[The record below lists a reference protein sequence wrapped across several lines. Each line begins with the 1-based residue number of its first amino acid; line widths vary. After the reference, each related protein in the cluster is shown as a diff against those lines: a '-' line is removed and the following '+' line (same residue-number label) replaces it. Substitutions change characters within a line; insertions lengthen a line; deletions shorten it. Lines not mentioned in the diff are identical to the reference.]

1 MVSFDR
7 SHTTS
12 YSTSVVTICLSHAVS
27 EIWRDENNYV
37 ATANKNWLPWQ
48 SAVIVFSTNV
58 TSALEVFLN
67 DMRYINPR
75 FTYLF
80 YLLTSDR
87 SSTAI
92 VLPTLKI

>member
-48 SAVIVFSTNV
+48 SLWGGESEKNFRSFINSHSSTNPENLV
-58 TSALEVFLN
+58 
-67 DMRYINPR
+67 
-75 FTYLF
+75 
-80 YLLTSDR
+80 
-87 SSTAI
+87 
-92 VLPTLKI
+92 KIGRGR